1 MKCHICGKNE
11 ASIHYLEIVEGHKTS
26 QWICSE
32 CAEREGISPPTAEPL
47 SHGGLEAFLGG
58 MLSSAATEP
67 RAREPQAEGPT
78 CEVCGYP
85 YSQFREKWLLGCP
98 ACYSAF
104 RQELLPVLRRYH
116 GDVRHVGKVPL
127 SRGPQASLRREV
139 ARLKSLLQQAI
150 DQESYEEAARLR
162 DSIREKESQIELL
175 TRRDVG
181 PANNATR
188 DRDEEDGTSS
198 PSGGSQA

>member
-11 ASIHYLEIVEGHKTS
+11 ASIHYLEIVDGHKSS
-26 QWICSE
+26 QWICTE
-32 CAEREGISPPTAEPL
+32 CAEREGISPPTVEPL

-58 MLSSAATEP
+58 MLSTAAAEP
-67 RAREPQAEGPT
+67 RAREPQQEGPT
-78 CEVCGYP
+78 CDVCGYP

-127 SRGPQASLRREV
+127 SRGPQAALRREV

-162 DSIREKESQIELL
+162 DAIRDKEREVELIS
-175 TRRDVG
+175 RGEAGSADGSPRDG
-181 PANNATR
+181 DAGAGSDPA
-188 DRDEEDGTSS
+188 G
-198 PSGGSQA
+198 GGSTA